1 MFFPP
6 ALVLRRRRSVGFFG
20 GGRSTPSRRNVPP
33 EFEWVQIQM
42 DITRWAITGV
52 LGVIAL
58 GVWTGGMRLNDLG
71 YSMTQAKQQ
80 DIEHN
85 LVNQRQ
91 DKEIG
96 EIKTA
101 VTEHRVYL
109 EQILAAV
116 RSNGKALKEA
126 P

>member
-1 MFFPP
+1 M
-6 ALVLRRRRSVGFFG
+6 GFFG
-20 GGRSTPSRRNVPP
+20 GDRALPSRRRVPP
-33 EFEWVQIQM
+33 EFEWVQVQM

-71 YSMTQAKQQ
+71 YSMAEAKQK
-80 DIEHN
+80 DIKHDLTN
-85 LVNQRQ
+85 DQQ
-91 DKEIG
+91 DKEIA

-116 RSNGKALKEA
+116 RANGSNGKALKDN

>member
-1 MFFPP
+1 MGLFGAGRP
-6 ALVLRRRRSVGFFG
+6 A
-20 GGRSTPSRRNVPP
+20 PSRRNVPP
-33 EFEWVQIQM
+33 EFEWVQVQM

-71 YSMTQAKQQ
+71 YSMAEAQKKDVKH
-80 DIEHN
+80 DIANE
-85 LVNQRQ
+85 RQ
-91 DKEIG
+91 DKEIA
-96 EIKTA
+96 EIKTS

-109 EQILAAV
+109 EQILQAV
-116 RSNGKALKEA
+116 RGQRDPLRDK